1 MDDLERK
8 AGRMKR
14 FQELLMKDLGWKLL
28 SIAIAAI
35 MWFMVISIDQPEDT
49 RTYSTQ
55 LQITGMESLTAQGLT
70 IANWEELSESK
81 VNIKIKGQRTALDRL
96 SQQQSDMITAEVDV
110 ADLGYVASG
119 DVRTAEV
126 KVTLPSGSSYVIV
139 SKSPSTVEL
148 SIETLVSK
156 EFPVE
161 ISMNGMAEGS
171 DKLSEPE
178 LSVETVMVKGA
189 KSAVDRV
196 ASVRATI
203 SAADA
208 VEKGVVESKLV
219 AYDAEGE
226 TVSGITFSQETVTVS
241 YLLQDEKQVPL
252 QVEISGAPA
261 EGYHIL
267 DITTT
272 PESITIVGEEAALD
286 RISYLSLEPIDV
298 SGRTTSTSKV
308 FDLADYLPEG
318 VQLKEGIGQSVQ
330 VLVHI
335 AKSAETTVWVPSS
348 AITLLNTD
356 SQYTYELPSSVAVTL
371 VGEEDALAAVDNGQ
385 ISATVDVGG
394 LGEGTHQAELMWQ
407 LPDGVSTTDT
417 TLSVTVTTVSSD
429 TEEDYDT
436 ESY

>member
-1 MDDLERK
+1 
-8 AGRMKR
+8 MKR

-70 IANWEELSESK
+70 IANWEELSDTK

-110 ADLGYVASG
+110 GDLGYVASG

-126 KVTLPSGSSYVIV
+126 KVALPSGSSYVIV
-139 SKSPSTVEL
+139 SKNPSTVEL

-156 EFPVE
+156 EFPIE

-171 DKLSEPE
+171 DKLSEPK
-178 LSVETVMVKGA
+178 LSIETVMVKGA
-189 KSAVDRV
+189 KSAVDQV
-196 ASVRATI
+196 ASVRATV

-208 VEKGVVESKLV
+208 VEQGVVESKLV

-226 TVSGITFSQETVTVS
+226 TVSGITFSQETVSVS
-241 YLLQDEKQVPL
+241 YLLQDEKQIPL
-252 QVEISGAPA
+252 QVEITGAPA

-267 DITTT
+267 EITTT
-272 PESITIVGEEAALD
+272 PETITVVGEEAALN

-298 SGRTTSTSKV
+298 AGRTTSASKV
-308 FDLADYLPEG
+308 FDLKDYLPEG
-318 VQLKEGIGQSVQ
+318 IQLKEGASQSVQ

-356 SQYTYELPSSVAVTL
+356 SQYAYEMPSSVAVTL
-371 VGEEDALAAVDNGQ
+371 VGEEGVLADVDTSQ
-385 ISATVDVGG
+385 ISATVDVSGF
-394 LGEGTHQAELMWQ
+394 GEGTHQAEILWQ
-407 LPDGVSTTDT
+407 LPEGVSTTDT
-417 TLSVTVTTVSSD
+417 VLSVTIVAADGD
-429 TEEDYDT
+429 TEEDYGG
-436 ESY
+436 EP

>member
-14 FQELLMKDLGWKLL
+14 FQELLMKDIGWKLL

-70 IANWEELSESK
+70 IANWEELSETK

-110 ADLGYVASG
+110 ADLGYVSNG
-119 DVRTAEV
+119 DTRTAEV

-161 ISMNGMAEGS
+161 ISMNGMADGS

-178 LSVETVMVKGA
+178 LSMETVMVKGA
-189 KSAVDRV
+189 KSAVDQV
-196 ASVRATI
+196 ASVRATV

-208 VEKGVVESKLV
+208 VELGVVESKLV

-226 TVSGITFSQETVTVS
+226 TVSGITFSPQDTVTVS
-241 YLLQDEKQVPL
+241 YLMQDEKQIPL
-252 QVEISGAPA
+252 QVEITGAPA

-267 DITTT
+267 EITTT
-272 PESITIVGEEAALD
+272 PETITVMGEEAALN
-286 RISYLSLEPIDV
+286 RLSYLTLEPIDV
-298 SGRTTSTSKV
+298 AGRTTSVSKA
-308 FDLADYLPEG
+308 FDLADYLPQG
-318 VQLKEGIGQSVQ
+318 VQLKEGSAQSVQ

-335 AKSAETTVWVPSS
+335 ARSEETTVWLSS
-348 AITLLNTD
+348 SVVTLLHTD
-356 SQYTYELPSSVAVTL
+356 GQYAYELPSSISVTL
-371 VGEEDALAAVDNGQ
+371 VGTEDVLENVDESQ
-385 ISATVDVGG
+385 ISATVDVSG
-394 LGEGTHQAELMWQ
+394 LTPGVHTTEVIWQ
-407 LPDGVSTTDT
+407 LPEGVSTTDT
-417 TLSVTVTTVSSD
+417 TISVTVTQAGAEENDS
-429 TEEDYDT
+429 TEP
-436 ESY
+436 